1 MSPTTKVHTMNRFLL
16 IALSLTAL
24 AVGAASPGKPGAPVD
39 IGYRV
44 IGTPRAG
51 QPIEVEIT
59 FTLKGSVDEMRLDYG
74 TSERL
79 SLGRDTPQS
88 LALIAQKGGV
98 PAVQRVRVQPQAD
111 GLHYL
116 KVRVVTVSNG
126 NTRMRGVAIPISV
139 GKYDA
144 RAHLKQNGTLV
155 EGVGGERAVVMS
167 AAESK

>member
-1 MSPTTKVHTMNRFLL
+1 MILRTAFIAISLL
-16 IALSLTAL
+16 AGIA
-24 AVGAASPGKPGAPVD
+24 AAGSSPGKPGAPVD
-39 IGYRV
+39 IGYTV

-51 QPIEVEIT
+51 QPIEVELT
-59 FTLKGSVDEMRLDYG
+59 FTMKGTVDEMRLDYG
-74 TSERL
+74 TSEAL
-79 SLGRDTPQS
+79 TLDRDTPKS

-116 KVRVVTVSNG
+116 KVRVVTVANG

-139 GKYDA
+139 GKYDE

-155 EGVGGERAVVMS
+155 EGVGGERAIVMR
-167 AAESK
+167 AAEGK